1 MARRNKPKR
10 EEHVPLDLNRTLGSR
25 RVETRRG
32 EAYIVQ
38 DIPAANAQKEYSC
51 PGCVIPIAIG
61 MVHLVAWREEGL
73 FGEEAA
79 LRDRRHWHIPCWKS
93 GR

>member
-1 MARRNKPKR
+1 MGRRNKPKR
-10 EEHVPLDLNRTLGSR
+10 EEHVPLDMNRTQGGR

-32 EAYIVQ
+32 EAFIVQ
-38 DIPAANAQKEYSC
+38 DITAANALKEYSC
-51 PGCVIPIAIG
+51 PGCVVPIPVG
-61 MVHLVAWREEGL
+61 MAHIVAWHEEGL

-79 LRDRRHWHIPCWKS
+79 LRDRRHWHTPCWKS